1 MKKVLYYGFITM
13 VFLLFFLSC
22 SSNQELEFR
31 NVKWG
36 DTREQVQE
44 AEGSRGEQNDLYFP
58 HSLTY
63 TVPLFGEDARLSYDF
78 DDVYGLRRIDYT
90 LEFKTEE
97 EAISYGESMK
107 GILEEKYGKPKKL
120 SELEYLWV
128 IKDSRI
134 LARIYELDGS
144 LSFFVGISYSRIME
158 EEPIRDV

>member
-1 MKKVLYYGFITM
+1 MKKILSCGFI
-13 VFLLFFLSC
+13 VIILLFQSC

-36 DTREQVQE
+36 DTREQVQK
-44 AEGSRGEQNDLYFP
+44 AEGSHGEQNDLYFP
-58 HSLTY
+58 RSLIY
-63 TVPLFGEDARLSYDF
+63 TVPLFGEDAQLNYGF
-78 DDVYGLRRIDYT
+78 DDVYGLKRIDYT

-107 GILEEKYGKPKKL
+107 GILEEKYGKSKKV

-134 LARIYELDGS
+134 LARIYELDRS
-144 LSFFVGISYSRIME
+144 LSFFVGISYRRIMD